1 MAQYTLNY
9 NLAKPLIGGDIDLW
23 GQQWNVNADKLE
35 TALTGLDGRID
46 TLETDVSTIQGLYVK
61 KDGTV
66 SMTGYLTLYAN
77 PLVDLH
83 AVTKQYADT
92 NFLTKT
98 GTTAQSVAP
107 AVTFNNNVTFAS
119 GNTATFSGAAAFGG
133 TVSFS
138 GSASFSGNFSLTG
151 GSFSATSNLSIVS
164 GASERRVTLGSSGGY
179 YYANATTAGWAN
191 SSGSDRISWNI
202 STGAFTAAGDVTAFS
217 DAKLKD
223 DIRTIEGATD
233 LVRKMRGVWFTRVD
247 IDQASVGVIAQEMQK
262 VVPEVVHD
270 NDGTLSVAYGNLVG
284 VLIETIKELDGRIKK
299 LENR

>member
-98 GTTAQSVAP
+98 GTTAQSIAP

-119 GNTATFSGAAAFGG
+119 GNTATFSGTAAFGG
-133 TVSFS
+133 T
-138 GSASFSGNFSLTG
+138 ANFTG
-151 GSFSATSNLSIVS
+151 TFSATSNLSIVS
-164 GASERRVTLGSSGGY
+164 GASERKITLGSSGGY

-191 SSGSDRISWNI
+191 SSGNDRVSWNI

>member
-23 GQQWNVNADKLE
+23 GQEWNVNADKLE
-35 TALTGLDGRID
+35 TALTGHDNRVD
-46 TLETDVSTIQGLYVK
+46 TLETNVSAIQSQYVK
-61 KDGTV
+61 KDGSV
-66 SMTGYLTLYAN
+66 SMTGYLTLNAN

-119 GNTATFSGAAAFGG
+119 SYTATFSGTAAFSG
-133 TVSFS
+133 TATFNGSVSFT
-138 GSASFSGNFSLTG
+138 GSVSSTQNISV
-151 GSFSATSNLSIVS
+151 VS
-164 GASERRVTLGSSGGY
+164 GTSERRVLLGSSGGY
-179 YYANATTAGWAN
+179 FYANASTAGWAN
-191 SSGSDRISWNI
+191 SSGSDRVSWNI

>member
-23 GQQWNVNADKLE
+23 GQEWNVNADKLE
-35 TALTGLDGRID
+35 TALTWHDNRVD
-46 TLETDVSTIQGLYVK
+46 TLETNVSAIQSQYVK
-61 KDGTV
+61 KDGSV
-66 SMTGYLTLYAN
+66 SMTGYLTLNAN

-119 GNTATFSGAAAFGG
+119 SYTATFSGTAAFSG
-133 TVSFS
+133 TATFNGSVSFT
-138 GSASFSGNFSLTG
+138 GSV
-151 GSFSATSNLSIVS
+151 LSTQNISVVS
-164 GASERRVTLGSSGGY
+164 GTSERRVLLGSSGGY
-179 YYANATTAGWAN
+179 FYANASTAGWAN
-191 SSGSDRISWNI
+191 SSGSDRVSWNI